1 MVKEIIHTY
10 GASGSVTST
19 FEKYI
24 RDKLGYFFMDTADYF
39 WQPTN
44 PPYTKKR
51 NVDERLAMMKSDIEK
66 AEKVVISG

>member
-1 MVKEIIHTY
+1 
-10 GASGSVTST
+10 
-19 FEKYI
+19 
-24 RDKLGYFFMDTADYF
+24 MDTDDYF

-66 AEKVVISG
+66 AEKVVNSGSHVAWEMNLYLYLHLLFG

>member
-24 RDKLGYFFMDTADYF
+24 RDKLGYFFMDTDDYF

-66 AEKVVISG
+66 AEK